1 MTYLQ
6 FHLVFI
12 LPPLLAMAVMGGRIR
27 PQVGTRGWLPLVAVA
42 LIAFV
47 YTTPWDNYLV
57 YREIWWYGPDRVV
70 GTIGYVPVEEYLF
83 FLLQPFLTGLF
94 TFHVLARLPGA
105 EAHGLRTIPGLRLEP
120 PPEHPERVRW
130 LGALPW
136 FLLAGVGV
144 VGLTTES
151 GLYMGLILAWAAPV
165 VGAMWLYMGP
175 RLWRMIHVMGLAVAV
190 PTLYLWVAD
199 TVAIRNG
206 IWEISQR
213 YTLGPRPL
221 GLPLEEAAFFLI
233 TNVLVVVGVLLFA
246 LPGLPREMGGTGEG
260 PVPTGGT
267 GSSGGADPEGRDRGF
282 NGLLR

>member
-12 LPPLLAMAVMGGRIR
+12 LPPLLLLALGAPRIR
-27 PQVGTRGWLPLVAVA
+27 PRVGRRGWLPLLAVA

-57 YREIWWYGPDRVV
+57 YRGIWWYGPDRVV
-70 GTIGYVPVEEYLF
+70 GTVGYVPVEEYLF

-105 EAHGLRTIPGLRLEP
+105 EAHGLRPIPGLRLEP
-120 PPEHPERVRW
+120 EPARPEGVRW

-136 FLLAGVGV
+136 FLLAGLGAW
-144 VGLTTES
+144 GLTTTS

-175 RLWRMIHVMGLAVAV
+175 RLWRMVHVMGLAVGV
-190 PTLYLWVAD
+190 PTLWLWGADIVAMR
-199 TVAIRNG
+199 AG
-206 IWEISQR
+206 IWEISR
-213 YTLGPRPL
+213 DYTLGPRPL
-221 GLPLEEAAFFLI
+221 GLPLEEATFFLI

-246 LPGLPREMGGTGEG
+246 LPGLPREMGGTAGDG
-260 PVPTGGT
+260 
-267 GSSGGADPEGRDRGF
+267 DRG
-282 NGLLR
+282 R